1 MVDNFRVVIN
11 IKKTILYL
19 DKIIV
24 NFPAKEKVLRDKLS
38 NEMYEVLEFTYM
50 ASELKENRRYYQIRI
65 VIDIKMVDFYLKT
78 AMDKKYI
85 SYKKYQK
92 VSLHLLD
99 ILKQIYGWMKN
110 EKKTESIW

>member
-19 DKIIV
+19 DKIIT

-38 NEMYEVLEFTYM
+38 NTMYEVLEFTYM
-50 ASELKENRRYYQIRI
+50 ASELKEQRKYYQSRVI
-65 VIDIKMVDFYLKT
+65 IDIRMVDFYLKT
-78 AMDKKYI
+78 ACDKKYI

-99 ILKQIYGWMKN
+99 ILKQIYGWMRN

>member
-19 DKIIV
+19 DKIIT

-38 NEMYEVLEFTYM
+38 NTMYEVLEFTYM
-50 ASELKENRRYYQIRI
+50 ASEFKDKRPYYQTKI
-65 VIDIKMVDFYLKT
+65 VVNIKMTDFYLKI
-78 AMDKKYI
+78 AVDKKYI

-99 ILKQIYGWMKN
+99 ILKQIYGWMRN
-110 EKKTESIW
+110 EKKTESI

>member
-19 DKIIV
+19 DKVIV

-38 NEMYEVLEFTYM
+38 NTMYEVLEFTYM
-50 ASELKENRRYYQIRI
+50 ASEFKDKRIYYQTR
-65 VIDIKMVDFYLKT
+65 VVVNIKMTDFYLKI
-78 AMDKKYI
+78 AVDKKYI

-99 ILKQIYGWMKN
+99 ILKQIYGWMRN
-110 EKKTESIW
+110 EKKTESI

>member
-19 DKIIV
+19 DKIIT

-38 NEMYEVLEFTYM
+38 NTMYEILEFIYM
-50 ASELKENRRYYQIRI
+50 ASEFKEKRRYYQ
-65 VIDIKMVDFYLKT
+65 VMVVVNIKMVDFYLKT
-78 AMDKKYI
+78 ACDKKYI

-92 VSLHLLD
+92 ISLHLLD
-99 ILKQIYGWMKN
+99 VLRQIYGWMRN
-110 EKKTESIW
+110 EKKAKSI

>member
-19 DKIIV
+19 DKIII
-24 NFPAKEKVLRDKLS
+24 NFPSKEKILRDKIS
-38 NEMYEVLEFTYM
+38 FVMYEILEFTYM
-50 ASELKENRRYYQIRI
+50 ASEFKEKRRYYQSKIIVDIR
-65 VIDIKMVDFYLKT
+65 MADFYLKM
-78 AMDKKYI
+78 ACDKKYI

-99 ILKQIYGWMKN
+99 VLKQIYGWIKN
-110 EKKTESIW
+110 EKKTENI

>member
-1 MVDNFRVVIN
+1 MVDNFRVIIN

-19 DKIIV
+19 DKVIV
-24 NFPAKEKVLRDKLS
+24 NFPAKEKILRDNISKT
-38 NEMYEVLEFTYM
+38 MYEILKFTYM
-50 ASELKENRRYYQIRI
+50 ASELKEKRKYYQTCV

-78 AMDKKYI
+78 AVDKKYI

-99 ILKQIYGWMKN
+99 ILKQIYGWIRN
-110 EKKTESIW
+110 EKKAESI

>member
-19 DKIIV
+19 DKIIT

-38 NEMYEVLEFTYM
+38 NTMYEVLEFTYM
-50 ASELKENRRYYQIRI
+50 ASELKDKRIYYQTR
-65 VIDIKMVDFYLKT
+65 VVVNIKMTDFYLKI
-78 AMDKKYI
+78 AVDKKYI

-99 ILKQIYGWMKN
+99 ILKQIYGWMRN
-110 EKKTESIW
+110 EKKPESI

>member
-19 DKIIV
+19 DKIIT

-38 NEMYEVLEFTYM
+38 NTMYEVLEFTYM
-50 ASELKENRRYYQIRI
+50 ASELKDKRIYYQTR
-65 VIDIKMVDFYLKT
+65 VVVNIKMTDFYLKI
-78 AMDKKYI
+78 AVDKKYI

-99 ILKQIYGWMKN
+99 ILKQIYGWMRN
-110 EKKTESIW
+110 EKKPESIW

>member
-19 DKIIV
+19 DKIIT

-38 NEMYEVLEFTYM
+38 NTMYEVLEFTYM
-50 ASELKENRRYYQIRI
+50 ASEFNDKRIYYQTR
-65 VIDIKMVDFYLKT
+65 VVVNIKMTDFYLKI
-78 AMDKKYI
+78 AVDKKYI

-99 ILKQIYGWMKN
+99 ILIQIYGWMRN
-110 EKKTESIW
+110 EEKEQVI

>member
-19 DKIIV
+19 DKIIT

-38 NEMYEVLEFTYM
+38 NTMYEVLEFTYM
-50 ASELKENRRYYQIRI
+50 ASEFKEKRRYYQSKIIVDIR
-65 VIDIKMVDFYLKT
+65 MADFYLKM
-78 AMDKKYI
+78 ACDKKYI

-99 ILKQIYGWMKN
+99 IVLVIYVTFAL
-110 EKKTESIW
+110 EL

>member
-19 DKIIV
+19 DKIIT

-38 NEMYEVLEFTYM
+38 NTMYEVLEFTYM
-50 ASELKENRRYYQIRI
+50 ASEFKDKRIYYQTR
-65 VIDIKMVDFYLKT
+65 VVVNIKMTDFYLKI
-78 AMDKKYI
+78 AVDKKYI

-92 VSLHLLD
+92 VSLYLLD
-99 ILKQIYGWMKN
+99 ILKQIYGWMRN
-110 EKKTESIW
+110 EKKTESI

>member
-19 DKIIV
+19 DKTIL
-24 NFPAKEKVLRDKLS
+24 NFPSKEKVLRDNISKM
-38 NEMYEVLEFTYM
+38 MYEILEYTYM
-50 ASELKENRRYYQIRI
+50 ASELKENKEFYQLK
-65 VIDIKMVDFYLKT
+65 VITNIKMVDFYLKI
-78 AMDKKYI
+78 ACNKKYI

-99 ILKQIYGWMKN
+99 ILKQIYGWMRN
-110 EKKTESIW
+110 EKNR

>member
-24 NFPAKEKVLRDKLS
+24 NFPGNEKVIKDKIS
-38 NEMYEVLEFTYM
+38 KTMYEILEFIYM
-50 ASELKENRRYYQIRI
+50 ASELKEQRYYYQKRVI
-65 VIDIKMVDFYLKT
+65 IDIKMIDFYLKT
-78 AMDKKYI
+78 ACDKKYI

-99 ILKQIYGWMKN
+99 ILKQIYGWIKN
-110 EKKTESIW
+110 EKKSESIW

>member
-19 DKIIV
+19 DKIIT
-24 NFPAKEKVLRDKLS
+24 NFPAKEKVLRDKIS
-38 NEMYEVLEFTYM
+38 QTMYEVLEFTYM
-50 ASELKENRRYYQIRI
+50 ASEFKEKRRYYQSKIIVDIR
-65 VIDIKMVDFYLKT
+65 MADFYLKM
-78 AMDKKYI
+78 ACDKKYI

-99 ILKQIYGWMKN
+99 ILKQIYGWIKN
-110 EKKTESIW
+110 EKKTENI

>member
-19 DKIIV
+19 DKIIT

-38 NEMYEVLEFTYM
+38 NTMYEVLEFTYM
-50 ASELKENRRYYQIRI
+50 ASEFKDKRIYYQTR
-65 VIDIKMVDFYLKT
+65 VVVNIKMTDFYLKI
-78 AMDKKYI
+78 AVDKKYI

-99 ILKQIYGWMKN
+99 ILKQIYGWMRN
-110 EKKTESIW
+110 EKKPESI

>member
-19 DKIIV
+19 DKVIV

-38 NEMYEVLEFTYM
+38 NTMYEVLEFTYM
-50 ASELKENRRYYQIRI
+50 ASEFKDKRIYYQTR
-65 VIDIKMVDFYLKT
+65 VVVNIKMTDFYLKI
-78 AMDKKYI
+78 AVDKKYI

-99 ILKQIYGWMKN
+99 ILKQIYGWMRN
-110 EKKTESIW
+110 EKKPESIW